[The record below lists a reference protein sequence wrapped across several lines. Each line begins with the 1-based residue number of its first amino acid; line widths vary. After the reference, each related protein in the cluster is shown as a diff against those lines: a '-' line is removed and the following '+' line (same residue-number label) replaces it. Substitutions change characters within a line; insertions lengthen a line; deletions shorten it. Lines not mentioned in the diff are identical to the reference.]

1 MAESESQ
8 ASVSHFQSDHCGT
21 VAGPPAQT
29 TTPGSIAC
37 AADRASNPRNDLG
50 TFAEQRVPRRP
61 KVSVMLITYNHER
74 YIAQALESVLMQET
88 DFDFKINVIEDCST
102 DRTQEI
108 VMRYVRQYPDIV
120 KPFFNK
126 KNIGFKVTQRNFYRG
141 FRTLTG
147 EYFAILEGDDYW
159 TSPRKLQKQ
168 VDFLDANPDFAICAH
183 NTVKVYDDGAVDPL
197 RFLYWGK
204 RGDATVQDVICLQAF
219 FHTTGVLYRNVFNGN
234 PPRHYRSKWSCD
246 IFVMISHAAFGK
258 VHHIDED
265 WAVYRAHVGGRFSG
279 MGQMDGWFYNIDGLR
294 RYNAWL
300 GYRYMRIFSESISRY
315 CEHVLR
321 SHGKDG
327 VPPLNPYKFI
337 KIAMIWV
344 CYRSIIH
351 ASNLPST
358 LLGLLSAFRFYVS
371 AFLLYVLTL
380 LSTVRFLHKPLAR
393 MASRL
398 ATRLRKPL
406 WRTRLSE
413 LPLLQESAH
422 WDLIWGLNVAMLE
435 GQRLVDHHP
444 VLQLTAVPARDR
456 AAQHRHA
463 LSECISGL
471 ALGGTYRVSLWVKS
485 LEGINV
491 QLNLRD
497 STQPETG
504 IPAHEG
510 EARYDLS
517 SSSVMM
523 TKGLRAAGVEPDMD
537 GWRKV
542 SADIATEDGKIFV
555 YLGLLRRADNCH
567 VFKGDG
573 EQLLFGGIEISRKP
587 LVYCA

>member
-1 MAESESQ
+1 MAEFESQ
-8 ASVSHFQSDHCGT
+8 ASVSYFKPAHCGIA
-21 VAGPPAQT
+21 AGPPDQT
-29 TTPGSIAC
+29 TAPGSIG
-37 AADRASNPRNDLG
+37 ADHASNPRNDLG

-74 YIAQALESVLMQET
+74 YIAQALDSVLMQVT
-88 DFDFKINVIEDCST
+88 DFDFEINVIEDCST

-183 NTVKVYDDGAVDPL
+183 NTVKVYDDGSVDPL

-204 RGDATVQDVICLQAF
+204 RGDATVQDVICLQSF

-234 PPRHYRSKWSCD
+234 PPRHYRNKWSCD
-246 IFVMISHAAFGK
+246 IFIMISHAAFGK

-279 MGQMDGWFYNIDGLR
+279 MGQMGSWFYNIDGLR

-300 GYRYMRIFSESISRY
+300 GYRYMRTFSESISRY

-327 VPPLNPYKFI
+327 VPTLSPYMFL

-351 ASNLPST
+351 ATNLPPAP
-358 LLGLLSAFRFYVS
+358 LGLLST
-371 AFLLYVLTL
+371 FLFYVLTL
-380 LSTVRFLHKPLAR
+380 LSTVRVLHKPMAR
-393 MASRL
+393 MAARF
-398 ATRLRKPL
+398 RKPL
-406 WRTRLSE
+406 WQTRLSE

-422 WDLIWGLNVAMLE
+422 WDLVWGLNVGVLE
-435 GQRLVDHHP
+435 GQRIVDHHP

-463 LSECISGL
+463 LSECISDL
-471 ALGGTYRVSLWVKS
+471 EPSRTYRVSLWLKPVD
-485 LEGINV
+485 GINI
-491 QLNLRD
+491 QLHLRD

-504 IPAHEG
+504 VPAHEG

-523 TKGLRAAGVEPDMD
+523 SKGLRAAGVEPDMD

-587 LVYCA
+587 LAYCA